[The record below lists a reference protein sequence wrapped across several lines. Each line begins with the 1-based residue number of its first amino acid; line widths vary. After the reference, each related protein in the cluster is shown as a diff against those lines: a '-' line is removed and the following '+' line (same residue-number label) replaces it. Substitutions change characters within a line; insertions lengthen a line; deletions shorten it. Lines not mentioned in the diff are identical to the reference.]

1 MGSVRISHG
10 MKQLLADDP
19 CGPLVYAVE
28 QVQEQ
33 AHYRRLPRVLKYMRR
48 RKYELGWVHASE
60 AGNAC
65 ERVLAAQLLGYRLP
79 REKIDPRLSRIFE
92 NGTYMHLRF
101 SNYFLSLPAP
111 FEVQVAVILRD
122 WPIIG
127 EADVIVSHPEMGT
140 IIIELKSINDRN
152 FKLLKKPQDGHI
164 AQVNTYMGLH
174 KHFTDVSGQMWY
186 EDKNDQTIKTFAVP
200 FNPDLYNPMVDRV
213 KKIAHLVIRGV
224 LPEACGECEHDEFV
238 ANLKGVEERMEQL
251 AKTRAENG

>member
-1 MGSVRISHG
+1 MGKVRISHG
-10 MKQLLADDP
+10 MQQLLADDP

-33 AHYRRLPRVLKYMRR
+33 AHYRRLPRVLKHMRR

-79 REKIDPRLSRIFE
+79 REKIEPRLSRIFE

-101 SNYFLSLPAP
+101 SNYFLSLPTP
-111 FEVQVAVILRD
+111 FEIQVAVILRD

-127 EADVIVSHPEMGT
+127 EADAIISHPEMGT

-152 FKLLKKPQDGHI
+152 FKLLKKPQDGHA
-164 AQVNTYMGLH
+164 AQVNTYMGLYP
-174 KHFTDVSGQMWY
+174 DQCSGQVWY
-186 EDKNDQTIKTFAVP
+186 ENKNDQTIKAYHHKWDEGLWYPTRDRIHDIANSVILGTL
-200 FNPDLYNPMVDRV
+200 PD
-213 KKIAHLVIRGV
+213 
-224 LPEACGECEHDEFV
+224 ACGECEYDDFV
-238 ANLKGVEERMEQL
+238 ADLKGVEERMAQL
-251 AKTRAENG
+251 EKTRETHNA